1 MTALSC
7 TFIFMP
13 TDKGNI
19 MLSYL
24 IKFNDQLYNFT
35 VGFFFG
41 TSCPDKDVKREE
53 LKHESLIK

>member
-1 MTALSC
+1 
-7 TFIFMP
+7 MP